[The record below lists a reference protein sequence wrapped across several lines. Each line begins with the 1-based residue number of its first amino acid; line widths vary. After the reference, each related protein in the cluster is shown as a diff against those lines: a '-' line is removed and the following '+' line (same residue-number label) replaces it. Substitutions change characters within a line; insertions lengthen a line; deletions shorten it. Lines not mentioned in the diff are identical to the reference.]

1 MSHINDRVRRE
12 HTLLRKTFGPL
23 LTLALTLGFFVHLS
37 PARPAEFYEGK
48 TIRLIAGTTPGGGF
62 DTYARTIAR
71 RLPAHIPGNPRIV
84 VQNMPGGGFVIA
96 ANYLYRVA
104 KPDGLTLGIMNS
116 GVVMRQLLDSPG
128 LEFDARGFRWL
139 GAAEGATPVCA
150 IMAYTGLKTLKDI
163 LNAKKPI
170 IIGAAGTV
178 TREMP
183 LLLERFVGV
192 KLKLVEG
199 YQGTSRIRA
208 AVQRREV
215 DGFCQSWQSMSVTA
229 KELLAGKGEN
239 RLIPFIVAGKSDDPR
254 IKDLPR
260 YVDYIKNKEDL
271 ATYKAW
277 LAPYKFFRSFVVP
290 PNMAQERSDML
301 SKAFKATLEDPE
313 LLAMAKK
320 LKLSIQYIPGT
331 EIDQSLTE
339 IFSVTPKVKENLRS
353 LVQ

>member
-1 MSHINDRVRRE
+1 MSHINDRVQRE
-12 HTLLRKTFGPL
+12 YTRVRTSVGPL
-23 LTLALTLGFFVHLS
+23 LTLVATLGLFAPLS
-37 PARPAEFYEGK
+37 PARAADFYEGK

-128 LEFDARGFRWL
+128 LEFDARRFGWL

-150 IMAYTGLKTLKDI
+150 IMAFTGLETLDDV
-163 LNAKKPI
+163 LNAKKPVV
-170 IIGAAGTV
+170 IGAAGTV

-183 LLLERFVGV
+183 LILERFVGV

-199 YQGTSRIRA
+199 YQGTSQVRA

-215 DGFCQSWQSMSVTA
+215 EGYCQSWQSMSVTA
-229 KELLAGKGEN
+229 KDLLAGKGEN
-239 RLIPFIVAGKSDDPR
+239 RLIPFIVAGKSTDPE

-277 LAPYKFFRSFVVP
+277 EAPYEFFRAFVVP
-290 PNMAQERSDML
+290 PNMAQERFDML
-301 SKAFKATLEDPE
+301 KQAFKATLEDPE

-320 LKLSIQYIPGT
+320 LELSIEYMPGT
-331 EIDQSLTE
+331 EIEKSLTE
-339 IFSVTPKVKENLRS
+339 IFSVTPRVKENLRS

>member
-1 MSHINDRVRRE
+1 MSHINDRVQRE
-12 HTLLRKTFGPL
+12 HALLRKSVGPV
-23 LTLALTLGFFVHLS
+23 LTLVLTLGLFAPSS
-37 PARPAEFYEGK
+37 PARAADFYEGK

-116 GVVMRQLLDSPG
+116 GVVMRQVLDSPG
-128 LEFDARGFRWL
+128 VEFDAQHFGWL

-150 IMAYTGLKTLKDI
+150 IMAFTGLKTLDDI
-163 LNAKKPI
+163 FKAKKPI

-183 LLLERFVGV
+183 LILERFVGV

-199 YQGTSRIRA
+199 YQGTSQVRA
-208 AVQRREV
+208 AIQRREV
-215 DGFCQSWQSMSVTA
+215 DGYCQSWQSMSVTA
-229 KELLAGKGEN
+229 KSLLAGEGEN
-239 RLIPFIVAGKSDDPR
+239 RLIPFIVAGKSNDPR

-260 YVDYIKNKEDL
+260 YADYIKNKEDL

-277 LAPYKFFRSFVVP
+277 LAPYGFFRAFMVP
-290 PNMAQERSDML
+290 PNMAQERFDTL
-301 SKAFKATLEDPE
+301 DKAFKATLEDPE

-320 LKLSIQYIPGT
+320 LRLSLDYMPGT
-331 EIDQSLTE
+331 EIQKSLSE